1 MCVMVSFSSVFAG
14 EKREKGGSEGRGS
27 DAVGRRNKQ
36 LFTFFDFQMSN
47 VK

>member
-1 MCVMVSFSSVFAG
+1 VCVCWSLSLVYL
-14 EKREKGGSEGRGS
+14 REKERKESEGRGS